1 MESIRRQAILPRLAT
16 CTLLIGKSGANLRRI
31 VDVNHIQRKAL
42 VSTSAFTL
50 SAYLDIQHTNIVIT
64 RRATEC
70 AGLWIE
76 TQPARQ
82 RFAICQASAVGQ
94 FVVLVGGVEC
104 ILRKGISQLFLF
116 MNALR
121 RQRFASGWRLRLF
134 RLRFGIRLCFW
145 IRIGFVVIIQRRQFQ
160 SKGFPGIEEAVKNN
174 PALKILKSISDHKAA
189 THAGQFGCAVIG
201 APFVIS
207 GSLNLISGQCFSPI
221 SNTAFAVSITDG
233 RKARYHRTVKGNVI
247 SIIATTLII
256 NTVET

>member
-1 MESIRRQAILPRLAT
+1 M
-16 CTLLIGKSGANLRRI
+16 
-31 VDVNHIQRKAL
+31 
-42 VSTSAFTL
+42 
-50 SAYLDIQHTNIVIT
+50 
-64 RRATEC
+64 
-70 AGLWIE
+70 
-76 TQPARQ
+76 
-82 RFAICQASAVGQ
+82 
-94 FVVLVGGVEC
+94 EC

-189 THAGQFGCAVIG
+189 IHAGQFGCAIIG
-201 APFVIS
+201 APLVIS

-221 SNTAFAVSITDG
+221 SNTAFAITITDG